1 MFWLESLTFVVKS
14 VAESLTFVVKSVV
27 CSKSVCLIRVYR
39 ERHYLLTCV
48 CCKLKKPMVHYVE
61 VFYNTRTSRGQQIDS
76 TGPLRQYLQVCTDVT
91 FTDYYRTSAM
101 LVGALSQ

>member
-61 VFYNTRTSRGQQIDS
+61 VFYNTRKSANRLNRAAAAVPTSV
-76 TGPLRQYLQVCTDVT
+76 Y
-91 FTDYYRTSAM
+91 
-101 LVGALSQ
+101 